1 MRSILVLSQ
10 RVQTFEEIKSA
21 FQSIGRVDYVSTEA
35 EALVIITRRQ
45 HDYLFVDLE
54 ILKITSTNG
63 NGGYRAALKPFWM
76 ACQDIEIIIIAPSAM
91 IREAVMAVKAGA
103 SNYLTY
109 PLDPVEQRYITESL
123 DQSKIMQSELD
134 YLRDKFWDKDARDVV
149 HTRSP
154 LMKRIFEKVQ
164 SVAPTRSTVLITG
177 ETGTGKG
184 VLAKLIHKHSD
195 RKDTPFIS
203 IHCGAI
209 PDTLVESEL
218 FGHEKGA
225 FTGAMRRQ
233 LGKFE
238 IANGGTIFLDEIATI
253 THMAQVKLLQ
263 VLQEGTFQRLGGE
276 TTIQTDVRV
285 IAATN
290 IDLKKMTD
298 RGEFRKDLY
307 YRLNVFPIEIIPLRD
322 RREDIPQ
329 LVDAFIEKLNRFYS
343 KDICDVHPRVM
354 DAFMDYD
361 WPGNIR
367 ELENLLERAYII
379 ETASVLTA
387 DSFPGDIFMSSPDHR
402 ERPIDTSTTIAE
414 ARRRCIE
421 QFEKNYLMDQLTSCA
436 GSITNTARASG
447 ITTRQLH
454 KLMKRYDLHKETFK
468 RRTKRS
474 DTDSMRTVSS

>member
-1 MRSILVLSQ
+1 MRTILVLSD
-10 RVQTFEEIKSA
+10 RVKTFEEIKSA
-21 FQSIGRVDYVSTEA
+21 FQSICRVDYVSKEA
-35 EALVIITRRQ
+35 EAIEIIKRRQ
-45 HDYLFVDLE
+45 HDYLFVDLD
-54 ILKITSTNG
+54 ILKVLPANG
-63 NGGYRAALKPFWM
+63 NGGYKAALKPFWM
-76 ACQDIEIIIIAPSAM
+76 ACQDIEIIVIAPSAK

-149 HTRSP
+149 HTKSP
-154 LMKRIFEKVQ
+154 LMKKIFEEVQ

-195 RKDTPFIS
+195 RRDTQFIS

-209 PDTLVESEL
+209 PDNLLESEL
-218 FGHEKGA
+218 FGHERGA
-225 FTGAMRRQ
+225 FTGAVRRQ

-238 IANGGTIFLDEIATI
+238 IANGGTIFLDEIGTI
-253 THMAQVKLLQ
+253 THMAQIKLLQ
-263 VLQEGTFQRLGGE
+263 VLQEGTFQRIGGD
-276 TTIQTDVRV
+276 TTIKADVRV

-290 IDLKKMTD
+290 NNLKEMSD
-298 RGEFRKDLY
+298 AGEFRKDLF

-322 RREDIPQ
+322 RREDIPL
-329 LVDAFIEKLNRFYS
+329 LVEAFIEKLNKNYS
-343 KDICDVHPRVM
+343 KEIYDIHPRVM
-354 DAFMDYD
+354 DAFMTYD

-379 ETASVLTA
+379 ENSSVLTA
-387 DSFPGDIFMSSPDHR
+387 DSFPGDIFILSPEHR
-402 ERPIDTSTTIAE
+402 DLPIDTSATLSE
-414 ARRRCIE
+414 ARRQYID
-421 QFEKNYLMDQLTSCA
+421 QFERNYLQDQLTLYA
-436 GSITNTARASG
+436 GSINYTAKATG

-454 KLMKRYDLHKETFK
+454 KLMKKYGLHKEEFK
-468 RRTKRS
+468 RRTQNS
-474 DTDSMRTVSS
+474 DTD